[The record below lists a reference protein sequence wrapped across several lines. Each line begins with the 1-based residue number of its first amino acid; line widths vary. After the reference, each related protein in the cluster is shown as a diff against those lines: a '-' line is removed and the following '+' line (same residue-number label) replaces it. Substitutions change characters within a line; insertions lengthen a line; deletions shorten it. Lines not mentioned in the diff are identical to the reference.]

1 MKLYATTTTERAS
14 KGQGGNKR
22 LEITVQGGEYRD
34 ILARFEVKN
43 NEENAKKYGQIP
55 YTVNIVDGER
65 LFLVHLKSKIA
76 FYLDQTEKGEKQK
89 GESVEVLSGSEYMVK
104 NDKGEEVI
112 FESVIPKSLSI

>member
-14 KGQGGNKR
+14 KGQGGNDYLDIQLTVSSERVSAGRVIVEPSGTGYKVFYIPPAGMTKEDGVT
-22 LEITVQGGEYRD
+22 LSEITAEY
-34 ILARFEVKN
+34 IES
-43 NEENAKKYGQIP
+43 KK
-55 YTVNIVDGER
+55 
-65 LFLVHLKSKIA
+65 
-76 FYLDQTEKGEKQK
+76 KGEKQK

>member
-1 MKLYATTTTERAS
+1 MKLYATTTSERAS

-43 NEENAKKYGQIP
+43 NEENAKKYGQLP

-65 LFLVHLKSKIA
+65 LFLVHLKSKIS
-76 FYLDQTEKGEKQK
+76 FYLDQTEKGERQK
-89 GESVEVLSGSEYMVK
+89 GECK
-104 NDKGEEVI
+104 NGCAYHSQNEECTD
-112 FESVIPKSLSI
+112 IPS

>member
-89 GESVEVLSGSEYMVK
+89 GECTENFFSKTCGGCKICAREI
-104 NDKGEEVI
+104 DQD
-112 FESVIPKSLSI
+112 

>member
-14 KGQGGNKR
+14 KGQGGNEY
-22 LEITVQGGEYRD
+22 LETVYNIIDKNTPSYRVRVMND
-34 ILARFEVKN
+34 EKI
-43 NEENAKKYGQIP
+43 GQI
-55 YTVNIVDGER
+55 YFTVEHYFFGKWHEKMSDVIYINVP
-65 LFLVHLKSKIA
+65 
-76 FYLDQTEKGEKQK
+76 EKGEKQK